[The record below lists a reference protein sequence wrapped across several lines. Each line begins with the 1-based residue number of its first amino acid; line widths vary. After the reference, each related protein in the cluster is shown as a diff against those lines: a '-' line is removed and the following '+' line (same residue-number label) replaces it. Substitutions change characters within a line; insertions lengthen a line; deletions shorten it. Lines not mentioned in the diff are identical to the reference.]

1 MVLGTAPARPTER
14 DLRREVQVQPT
25 MSSRTDY
32 SSLAIRLL
40 LLVLTALGVIGI
52 FLVAPAEAVVSTG

>member
-1 MVLGTAPARPTER
+1 M
-14 DLRREVQVQPT
+14 QPT
-25 MSSRTDY
+25 MSSRTDV

-52 FLVAPAEAVVSTG
+52 FLLAPAEAAALIS

>member
-1 MVLGTAPARPTER
+1 M
-14 DLRREVQVQPT
+14 QST

-52 FLVAPAEAVVSTG
+52 FLVAPAEAAVSMG

>member
-1 MVLGTAPARPTER
+1 M
-14 DLRREVQVQPT
+14 QPT
-25 MSSRTDY
+25 MSSQTDY

-52 FLVAPAEAVVSTG
+52 FLVAPAEAAVLMS